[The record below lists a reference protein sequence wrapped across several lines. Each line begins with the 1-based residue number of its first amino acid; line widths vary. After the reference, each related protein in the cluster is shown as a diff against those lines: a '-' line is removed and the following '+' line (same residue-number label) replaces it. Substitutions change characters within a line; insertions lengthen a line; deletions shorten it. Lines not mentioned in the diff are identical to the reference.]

1 MQKITLMGIGG
12 GFALLFVGIIMD
24 GTSPAALIQIPA
36 LLIVVFP
43 TILVSMAGLS
53 GDDIPLVKEGI
64 KKAFGGEESSVR
76 DSISTVVKFAEQAR
90 KEGLLALEESA
101 KNIEDPFLKKGI
113 DLAVDG
119 TDPEELRDILE
130 ASIRAKRTND
140 KVGAKFFADM
150 GGFSPT
156 LGIVGAVV
164 GLIHVLGNLADPA
177 SAGEGIAAAFVATF
191 YGVAFA
197 NVIYLPISNK
207 LKRISETEANHMELL
222 LEGILSIQAGSNPRI
237 VEQKLKSFLSARE
250 REELE
255 EEAA

>member
-1 MQKITLMGIGG
+1 MQKITLIGIGG
-12 GFALLFVGIIMD
+12 GFALLMVGIIMD
-24 GTSPAALIQIPA
+24 GTSPGALLQIPA
-36 LLIVVFP
+36 LLIVVVP
-43 TILVSMAGLS
+43 TIMVSLAGLS
-53 GDDIPLVKEGI
+53 GDDVALVTEGA
-64 KKAFGGEESSVR
+64 KKAFGGEEASAG
-76 DSISTVVKFAEQAR
+76 DSIATVVKFAEQAR

-101 KNIEDPFLKKGI
+101 KTIDDPFLKKGI

-140 KVGAKFFADM
+140 KVAAKFFADM

-164 GLIHVLGNLADPA
+164 GLIHVLGNLSDPA

-191 YGVAFA
+191 YGVMFA

>member
-1 MQKITLMGIGG
+1 MQKITMIGIGG
-12 GFALLFVGIIMD
+12 GFALLMVGIVMD
-24 GTSPAALIQIPA
+24 GTSPGALIQIPA
-36 LLIVVFP
+36 LLIVVMP
-43 TILVSMAGLS
+43 TILVSLAGLS
-53 GDDIPLVKEGI
+53 GDDIPLLKEAL
-64 KKAFGGEESSVR
+64 KKAFGTQENSASES
-76 DSISTVVKFAEQAR
+76 IATVVKFAEQAR
-90 KEGLLALEESA
+90 KEGLLALEDSA
-101 KNIEDPFLKKGI
+101 KHIDDPFLKKGI

-130 ASIRAKRTND
+130 AGIRAKKTND

-164 GLIHVLGNLADPA
+164 GLIHVLGNLSDPA

-197 NVIYLPISNK
+197 NVIYLPIANK
-207 LKRISETEANHMELL
+207 LKRISETESNHMELL
-222 LEGILSIQAGSNPRI
+222 LEGIISIQAGSNPRI
-237 VEQKLKSFLSARE
+237 VEQKLKSYLSARE